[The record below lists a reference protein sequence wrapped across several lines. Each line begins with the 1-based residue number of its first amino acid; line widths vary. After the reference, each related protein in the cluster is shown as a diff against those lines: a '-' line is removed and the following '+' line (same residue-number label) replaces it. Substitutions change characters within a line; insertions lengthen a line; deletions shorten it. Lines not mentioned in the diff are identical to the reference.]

1 VGEEVVFGSEDGRL
15 YRVRLEDGKEIQ
27 SIDVGQPLTS
37 SPAVIKDWVVIGSE
51 DGNVYGFHAK
61 SQL

>member
-1 VGEEVVFGSEDGRL
+1 
-15 YRVRLEDGKEIQ
+15 
-27 SIDVGQPLTS
+27 VGQPLTS